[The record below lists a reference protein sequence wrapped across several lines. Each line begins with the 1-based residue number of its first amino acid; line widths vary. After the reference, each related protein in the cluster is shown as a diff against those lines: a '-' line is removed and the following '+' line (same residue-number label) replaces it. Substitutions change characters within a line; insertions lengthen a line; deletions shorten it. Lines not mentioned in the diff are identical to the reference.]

1 MSEIENHIAKNQL
14 CNILKHRVPNFI
26 AVMDA
31 IWEEPFILLENNEKW
46 IFYSKELGLF
56 FLVPSRLSKSDSF
69 EWKEPFSLDGI
80 EWNLPDE
87 ELFAGKKI
95 PFNSIA
101 AFLERNGVNNSS
113 VLDGDRYFWTSN
125 KKRYNVFNANT
136 EFTLYSYNTPCYIWP
151 VFKPNEPIMDVIDFI
166 AFVFTHGFKIL
177 SLEQDDFIPLLKEMI
192 QNNSANLDSQNIIKA
207 QSELERLRKG
217 NMPNNLAEVCRNLQ
231 KNDLLES
238 DKTRADIE
246 PYDEK
251 VLTDPNR
258 GHWDIWGETEEEFS
272 SFIARDPRKDVRDN
286 GVVGIDF
293 GTTSTV
299 VVYQCNDENIMPMRV
314 GTGELKKSLSQ
325 DQYENPTIIELIS
338 YDGFMEAYKKG
349 FRPQTQWEDLKISH
363 QANQDFAGSAAN
375 NRYASFFANLKQWAG
390 SDSKKNDFI
399 LRDQQG
405 NNVLLHPYDSLTD
418 EDFDPIEIYAYYL
431 GLYINNMRNGIFLEY
446 YLSFPVTYEKT
457 VQNRIVKSFER
468 GLKKSLPPAIVNDE
482 KLMQR
487 FCVDGS
493 ISEPAAYAVCALQ
506 EYGFI
511 PEGGKKI
518 YYGIFDF
525 GGGTTD
531 FDFGEWSVSEK
542 RKYDFKV
549 AHFGAQ
555 GDKFL
560 GGENLLEM
568 LAFNIFKKKENAELL
583 VQKDITFTLPQN
595 SKKFA
600 GSDMLISN
608 SSEAVYNMKSLME
621 KLRPI
626 WENSESEESAQDLN
640 ETGEIKVNLLHSD
653 GTEEAAVGLKTS
665 HEELNALLREKIDSG
680 IKQFFTAFEVAFYN
694 RQDKNMN
701 MDKIYILLAGNSSKS
716 HLVKELFEL
725 HIQNYEKE
733 HQRENLF
740 ELLPPIGSEEF
751 IETKEKLQLSLSSAS
766 SSLSEYEKPTGK
778 TGVAFG
784 LIMSRKGG
792 RIEVENKNVIGEE
805 IPFKFYLGYMSL
817 RRFQIIDESGNPPM
831 QNKGKIDIGPWYNF
845 IDVEQGDNVVEVY
858 FTSRPEAIE
867 NNMDIS
873 LTQKVRCYFP
883 SVDSDGVF
891 YIRAKD
897 PHTIEYTIG
906 TANKPGNNVL
916 GTVSLEV

>member
-1 MSEIENHIAKNQL
+1 M
-14 CNILKHRVPNFI
+14 
-26 AVMDA
+26 
-31 IWEEPFILLENNEKW
+31 
-46 IFYSKELGLF
+46 
-56 FLVPSRLSKSDSF
+56 
-69 EWKEPFSLDGI
+69 
-80 EWNLPDE
+80 
-87 ELFAGKKI
+87 
-95 PFNSIA
+95 
-101 AFLERNGVNNSS
+101 
-113 VLDGDRYFWTSN
+113 
-125 KKRYNVFNANT
+125 
-136 EFTLYSYNTPCYIWP
+136 
-151 VFKPNEPIMDVIDFI
+151 
-166 AFVFTHGFKIL
+166 
-177 SLEQDDFIPLLKEMI
+177 
-192 QNNSANLDSQNIIKA
+192 
-207 QSELERLRKG
+207 
-217 NMPNNLAEVCRNLQ
+217 
-231 KNDLLES
+231 
-238 DKTRADIE
+238 
-246 PYDEK
+246 
-251 VLTDPNR
+251 
-258 GHWDIWGETEEEFS
+258 
-272 SFIARDPRKDVRDN
+272 
-286 GVVGIDF
+286 
-293 GTTSTV
+293 
-299 VVYQCNDENIMPMRV
+299 
-314 GTGELKKSLSQ
+314 
-325 DQYENPTIIELIS
+325 
-338 YDGFMEAYKKG
+338 
-349 FRPQTQWEDLKISH
+349 
-363 QANQDFAGSAAN
+363 
-375 NRYASFFANLKQWAG
+375 
-390 SDSKKNDFI
+390 
-399 LRDQQG
+399 
-405 NNVLLHPYDSLTD
+405 
-418 EDFDPIEIYAYYL
+418 
-431 GLYINNMRNGIFLEY
+431 
-446 YLSFPVTYEKT
+446 
-457 VQNRIVKSFER
+457 
-468 GLKKSLPPAIVNDE
+468 
-482 KLMQR
+482 
-487 FCVDGS
+487 
-493 ISEPAAYAVCALQ
+493 
-506 EYGFI
+506 
-511 PEGGKKI
+511 
-518 YYGIFDF
+518 
-525 GGGTTD
+525 
-531 FDFGEWSVSEK
+531 
-542 RKYDFKV
+542 